1 MLCPNQ
7 DRTRLLKEQTESL
20 EVATPRRQNR
30 NRTILL
36 DPKVYKNERHET
48 VCRNG
53 GHVGHNAEHS
63 RESRQDRV
71 QGGGASLKGV
81 SKQFHRR
88 QTFFLQMTNNRLNG
102 TDWTK
107 QLISR
112 ILQITHSQWIYR
124 NISLHD
130 KSNGYLRNK
139 TAEEL
144 AEEIHRLAKLQ
155 LEDLPTES
163 KKFFQKLTQVN

>member
-1 MLCPNQ
+1 VQVGRYAGEHQPDEKCPNCGQREIAEHLMLCPNQ

-71 QGGGASLKGV
+71 EA
-81 SKQFHRR
+81 
-88 QTFFLQMTNNRLNG
+88 
-102 TDWTK
+102 
-107 QLISR
+107 
-112 ILQITHSQWIYR
+112 
-124 NISLHD
+124 LH
-130 KSNGYLRNK
+130 
-139 TAEEL
+139 
-144 AEEIHRLAKLQ
+144 
-155 LEDLPTES
+155 
-163 KKFFQKLTQVN
+163 